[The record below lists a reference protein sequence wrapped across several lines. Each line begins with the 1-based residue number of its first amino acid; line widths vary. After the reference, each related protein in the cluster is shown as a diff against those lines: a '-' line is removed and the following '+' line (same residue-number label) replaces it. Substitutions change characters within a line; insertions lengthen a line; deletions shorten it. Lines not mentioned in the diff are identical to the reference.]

1 MNPIFPLF
9 TIASIYT
16 TPVQQIA
23 PQVYYISN
31 LSESDGAKCGE
42 YISVTPEITQK
53 IEYSVT
59 PCVIPVTE
67 VSDSDGD

>member
-1 MNPIFPLF
+1 MNPLF
-9 TIASIYT
+9 QFITAGALYTAPIQTQTFYIA
-16 TPVQQIA
+16 
-23 PQVYYISN
+23 N
-31 LSESDGAKCGE
+31 LSEPDGAKCGE

-67 VSDSDGD
+67 VSDSEGD